1 MPTRPPTIRAALAL
15 AAACTATQV
24 AIATPAWAHGG
35 LNGPADNVA
44 TLLVI
49 AALVVLFTWLRLR
62 KRPLST
68 GRRRALP
75 ALPAAA
81 VVLVGLAVV
90 TPSFVRT
97 TPSKKRPLTAARLR
111 ILSPAAG
118 AHTGADVD
126 VKLSLTGGRVV
137 PEQQVLPVKLP
148 GDQGHIHVRL
158 DGNIVS
164 MAYSLDQKLTNL
176 SPGPH
181 AVQAEFVA
189 VDHAPFQNDVV
200 ATVLFTVD

>member
-1 MPTRPPTIRAALAL
+1 MTTRPPTVRAALGL
-15 AAACTATQV
+15 AAAVTAAQM
-24 AIATPAWAHGG
+24 ALATPAWAHGG
-35 LNGPADNVA
+35 LSGPADNVA

-62 KRPLST
+62 KKPLST
-68 GRRRALP
+68 NRRRALP

-81 VVLVGLAVV
+81 AVLVGLAVV

-97 TPSKKRPLTAARLR
+97 TPSKKRPVTAARLS
-111 ILSPAAG
+111 IVSPQPG
-118 AHTGADVD
+118 SHTGSTVD
-126 VKLSLTGGRVV
+126 VKLALSGGKIV
-137 PEQQVLPVKLP
+137 PQLEVLPAKLP
-148 GDQGHIHVRL
+148 TDQGHIHVRL

-164 MAYSLDQKLTNL
+164 MAYGLDEKLTNL

-181 AVQAEFVA
+181 AIQVEYVA